1 MRLPNLHSHPGRR
14 AWHRSSTTP
23 AGAQKDDVAAA
34 PKQPPPDPPGR
45 SAHQR
50 RLRNGI
56 APRHRDVS
64 TMSAQPRRRARSLAV
79 QMGLLAV
86 LLGAVVFVVAGLI
99 PGSGGRLQNAAAGW
113 IALEVL
119 AELIACTAYALL
131 FHGVFSHDPH
141 RVGYVRSAQIGIGE
155 LGAFVVLP
163 TGAGGPAL
171 RIWALMRGGMPFGT
185 VMKRTVTHAAIF
197 NAPYI
202 GAALVL
208 GMGVALGL
216 GPGHA
221 PLAAALAPLGVV
233 IGVLTLAGG
242 ATMLARRQPV
252 EPQARWRRVGRDIIQ
267 AIPAGAREL
276 PTRLRQPSLVLE
288 AIGYWA
294 GDCGVLVIA
303 FHAAHGSA
311 PIGVIVLAY
320 MLGQLGNAL
329 PLPGGVGGVEPIM
342 LGVITASGVNFGLG
356 AAAIILYRFVSLG
369 IQAVAGAIAVTT
381 LTTALQRSSRS
392 SEQDDHSRS
401 P

>member
-1 MRLPNLHSHPGRR
+1 MRLPNPHSHPGHRV
-14 AWHRSSTTP
+14 WHSARTTP
-23 AGAQKDDVAAA
+23 APAQKAGVVAA
-34 PKQPPPDPPGR
+34 PKQPLPDPPRR

-50 RLRNGI
+50 RLRIGI

-64 TMSAQPRRRARSLAV
+64 AMSAQPRRRARSLAAK
-79 QMGLLAV
+79 MGLLAA
-86 LLGAVVFVVAGLI
+86 LLGAVVFVVAGLT

-113 IALEVL
+113 IALGVL

-185 VMKRTVTHAAIF
+185 VMRRTVTHAAIF

-208 GMGVALGL
+208 GMDVALGL

-233 IGVLTLAGG
+233 IAVLTLAGG

-252 EPQARWRRVGRDIIQ
+252 EPQARWRRVGRDIIV

-288 AIGYWA
+288 ALGYWA
-294 GDCGVLVIA
+294 GDCGVLVIS

-311 PIGVIVLAY
+311 PIGVILLAY

-329 PLPGGVGGVEPIM
+329 PP
-342 LGVITASGVNFGLG
+342 A
-356 AAAIILYRFVSLG
+356 R
-369 IQAVAGAIAVTT
+369 
-381 LTTALQRSSRS
+381 RR
-392 SEQDDHSRS
+392 RWR
-401 P
+401 